1 MPTAESRHFASLARW
16 GLALLF
22 LYHGLVPKLL
32 WLSADEKLMIAA
44 HGLTR
49 VELVA
54 TIAGLAEIALALIL
68 LRVRKQRWPLAL
80 AAALLIG
87 LLLDVALFAPSLLIQ
102 AFNPLSTNLV
112 ALCLCLVGWWAEAPA
127 AAAQRAGNPLR
138 QSD

>member
-1 MPTAESRHFASLARW
+1 MPTAESRRFAALARW

-22 LYHGLVPKLL
+22 LYHGLVPKLF

-44 HGLTR
+44 HGIAR

-54 TIAGLAEIALALIL
+54 TLAGLAEIALALVL
-68 LRVRKQRWPLAL
+68 LWLRGRRWPLAL
-80 AAALLIG
+80 AAALLAG
-87 LLLDVALFAPSLLIQ
+87 LLLDVALFTPSLLVQ

-127 AAAQRAGNPLR
+127 TADQAGVRPLR
-138 QSD
+138 QTD

>member
-1 MPTAESRHFASLARW
+1 MPIAERRRFALLARW

-32 WLSADEKLMIAA
+32 WLSADEKLLIAA
-44 HGLTR
+44 HGLAH

-54 TIAGLAEIALALIL
+54 TLAGLAEIIMALIL
-68 LRVRKQRWPLAL
+68 LAVRQSRWPLVVSAVLL
-80 AAALLIG
+80 AG
-87 LLLDVALFAPSLLIQ
+87 LLLDVALFTPGLLIQ

-127 AAAQRAGNPLR
+127 RGGQSAGIA
-138 QSD
+138 D